1 MTTWDWG
8 FAQPNTGS
16 LLSPLSSLS
25 LCLDPTTER
34 TVTTPPSP
42 THWKSR
48 SVIPK
53 KITLPHLRVG
63 ITPTL
68 SRDGGFSS
76 LPHTHTTDSPL
87 SQPTNNSAVPPLGLP
102 PSLPPSLT
110 PSDYNSGNLWPADL
124 LQLGLGPTTEI
135 PQPAGKADPSAKKKY
150 FSQSVSLLQLSVLSP
165 GPTRQAPLSKQ
176 IHPNK
181 QKHNTLCRMT
191 CLADKT
197 NHPVERLSLNRS
209 QCGSCSTKYDT
220 LAGT

>member
-34 TVTTPPSP
+34 TVTTPSSLSNPLEKQICDPKENNSP
-42 THWKSR
+42 TLTSWDNSD
-48 SVIPK
+48 P
-53 KITLPHLRVG
+53 
-63 ITPTL
+63 L
-68 SRDGGFSS
+68 SLGMGDFLLS
-76 LPHTHTTDSPL
+76 HTHTQQTVPCL
-87 SQPTNNSAVPPLGLP
+87 NQPTTLLSPPLV
-102 PSLPPSLT
+102 SLPPSLT
-110 PSDYNSGNLWPADL
+110 PSDYNSGNLWPAD